1 MSNVQYF
8 FATLTASSSRFLAG
22 KLPARVAA
30 FHDTK
35 REQTGVRLVDSET
48 PFVMVQDPVFED
60 KVEATKAQILRR
72 PQDNVKLFNNGDG
85 TFTVK
90 ASATFFENSVDGN
103 NVARRLGLEVAQKLL
118 NSDLFTMKVGGNGQ
132 GLVELEVSVTAVDP
146 HERESIRGQEPAQV
160 TDSLKIEEA
169 CGSCDGKG
177 VCTTDHVDDFS
188 ACLTCGGSGKFTY
201 GVELLECKNCNASRV
216 PNCSKCCQ

>member
-1 MSNVQYF
+1 MSNIQYF
-8 FATLTASSSRFLAG
+8 FATLTASKSRFLAG
-22 KLPARVAA
+22 KLPARVAV
-30 FHDTK
+30 FHDAK

-48 PFVMVQDPVFED
+48 PFVMVQEPSFEN
-60 KVEATKAQILRR
+60 KIEATKAQILRK

-103 NVARRLGLEVAQKLL
+103 TVARRLGLEVAQKLL
-118 NSDLFTMKVGGNGQ
+118 NSDLFTMNVTGNGR
-132 GLVELEVSVTAVDP
+132 GLVDLEVSVTAVDP
-146 HERESIRGQEPAQV
+146 HKRESIRGQEA
-160 TDSLKIEEA
+160 TDALKIQEA
-169 CGSCDGKG
+169 CESCNGKA

-188 ACLTCGGSGKFTY
+188 TCLTCGGSGKFTY
-201 GVELLECKNCNASRV
+201 GVELLECKNCDAPKS